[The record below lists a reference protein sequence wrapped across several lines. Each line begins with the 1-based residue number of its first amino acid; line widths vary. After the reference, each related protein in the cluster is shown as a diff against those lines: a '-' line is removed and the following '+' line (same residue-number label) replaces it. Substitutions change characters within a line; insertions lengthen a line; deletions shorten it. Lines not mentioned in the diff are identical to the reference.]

1 MNNET
6 IESFEEEGILNI
18 EKVINGYNAYIYKI
32 LQNSISNELDIEE
45 ILSDV
50 FVIFWKKYKE
60 LDKRTKVKPYLAGIT
75 KNLIKKKYANYSINV
90 ENIDD
95 YENEMVYNI
104 ATEELVENK
113 EKSKIISKTLANIKE
128 IDKDIFI
135 MFYYKQK
142 KIKDIARIF
151 KISETKVKVILHRVR
166 KSIKK
171 NLKERGYNYGK

>member
-1 MNNET
+1 
-6 IESFEEEGILNI
+6 
-18 EKVINGYNAYIYKI
+18 
-32 LQNSISNELDIEE
+32 
-45 ILSDV
+45 
-50 FVIFWKKYKE
+50 
-60 LDKRTKVKPYLAGIT
+60 
-75 KNLIKKKYANYSINV
+75 
-90 ENIDD
+90 
-95 YENEMVYNI
+95 MVYNI

>member
-1 MNNET
+1 T
-6 IESFEEEGILNI
+6 LN
-18 EKVINGYNAYIYKI
+18 
-32 LQNSISNELDIEE
+32 
-45 ILSDV
+45 
-50 FVIFWKKYKE
+50 
-60 LDKRTKVKPYLAGIT
+60 
-75 KNLIKKKYANYSINV
+75 
-90 ENIDD
+90 
-95 YENEMVYNI
+95 
-104 ATEELVENK
+104 
-113 EKSKIISKTLANIKE
+113 NIKE